1 MLTHSE
7 ANSDL
12 DRFINQKFDAIIDNT
27 NKKVCK
33 SRQLNKLD
41 KYWQTSYEDSFKLK
55 YLELKNTKI
64 ATEIIFWGIRYK
76 KKHIMR
82 SLFMLK
88 SVKHDKDDFYQTSRN
103 MKNTVDNVNK
113 NATPSSANKS
123 NINSDKSANDSIIQ
137 ST

>member
-64 ATEIIFWGIRYK
+64 ATEIIFLRDKIQEKAYYEKFIYVKISETWQRRFLSDLE
-76 KKHIMR
+76 KHEKYGR
-82 SLFMLK
+82 
-88 SVKHDKDDFYQTSRN
+88 
-103 MKNTVDNVNK
+103 
-113 NATPSSANKS
+113 
-123 NINSDKSANDSIIQ
+123 
-137 ST
+137 